1 LLFQWEKEL
10 KKGQILL
17 EQMSKSIF
25 EWARTPFLP
34 DFIEKKLYGVWCYR
48 TKVVG
53 TGGNTVIDRYISL
66 NSAGAF
72 IPYFPRALQIGFL
85 SPFPSEWFR
94 PGSST
99 ATTIGKRVIGGVMI
113 FFYICLAFFIWGLWE
128 YRKSPGFWII
138 TFNSTFGII
147 VFTYLY
153 PNVGSLSRM
162 RYGFYMVIVGIGFA
176 FAVQKLIELMKNR
189 QPLALWSRAEPGLK
203 QRNKPT

>member
-34 DFIEKKLYGVWCYR
+34 DFIENKLYGVWCYR
-48 TKVVG
+48 MGVVG

-72 IPYFPRALQIGFL
+72 IRYFPRVLQVGFL

-94 PGSST
+94 PGST
-99 ATTIGKRVIGGVMI
+99 PATTIGKRNIGGVMVL
-113 FFYICLAFFIWGLWE
+113 FYICLAFFIWALWE
-128 YRKSPGFWII
+128 YRKSLEFWII
-138 TFNSTFGII
+138 TLNSAFGTI
-147 VFTYLY
+147 VFTYVY
-153 PNVGSLSRM
+153 SNVGSLSRM
-162 RYGFYMVIVGIGFA
+162 RYGFYMVIIGMGFA
-176 FAVQKLIELMKNR
+176 FVLQKLIELREKSAM
-189 QPLALWSRAEPGLK
+189 
-203 QRNKPT
+203 